1 MVRRALHLEETM
13 VSLSALD
20 RERFGL
26 VTARAPH
33 FTGET
38 LGEALRFCRTNDVQM
53 LIGRCAAEDLSAAQA
68 MEAAGGQL
76 MDVLVYWVRALDRI
90 GPEEATSV
98 PVRPSRPSD
107 VEAVRAVAAASFR
120 GYFGHYHA
128 DQRLDRAKCD
138 EVYASWAERSCLDP
152 DVASRVLVAEH
163 EGRVAGF
170 LTLLGR
176 GPEEQEII
184 LNGVDPAVQRQ
195 GTYRALVLAAVGH
208 ARADGARRLTVST
221 QLINIGVQKTWARL
235 GFEPSRSYLTF
246 HLWFD
251 GD

>member
-1 MVRRALHLEETM
+1 M
-13 VSLSALD
+13 VSLSTLD
-20 RERFGL
+20 RERFGI
-26 VTARAPH
+26 VTARDPH
-33 FTGET
+33 FNSET
-38 LGEALRFCRTNDVQM
+38 LDEVLRFCSANAVQM
-53 LIGRCAAEDLSAAQA
+53 LIGRCAADDLSAAQA
-68 MEAAGGQL
+68 MEAAGGRL
-76 MDVLVYWVRALDRI
+76 MDVLVYWVRPLDRV
-90 GPEEATSV
+90 GTEASSV
-98 PVRPSRPSD
+98 LVRASGPSD
-107 VEAVRAVAAASFR
+107 AEAVRAVADAPFR

-152 DVASRVLVAEH
+152 NVASRVLLAEH
-163 EGRVAGF
+163 EGRVVGF
-170 LTLLGR
+170 LTLAGR

-195 GTYRALVLAAVGH
+195 GTYRALVLAAVRH
-208 ARADGARRLTVST
+208 ARADGAQRLTVST